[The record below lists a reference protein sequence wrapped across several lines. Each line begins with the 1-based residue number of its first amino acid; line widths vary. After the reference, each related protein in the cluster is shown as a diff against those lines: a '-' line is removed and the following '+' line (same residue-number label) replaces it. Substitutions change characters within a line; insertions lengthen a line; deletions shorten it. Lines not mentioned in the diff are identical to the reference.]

1 MTIAETVRMIDDVQD
16 ELDRAY
22 VKLRTANAIIEI
34 LRSERD
40 TWRAVSGR

>member
-1 MTIAETVRMIDDVQD
+1 MNSMNIVELIVEIDRLRAENMSLAATIET
-16 ELDRAY
+16 
-22 VKLRTANAIIEI
+22 

>member
-16 ELDRAY
+16 ELDRTY
-22 VKLRTANAIIEI
+22 VKLRAANAIIEI